1 MSAPL
6 SGRDHHMIS
15 ARLTAATAA
24 VSTALLGIALSA
36 APTQAEGLTCE
47 GRPATV
53 VGPTGTEGDDVMVA
67 PLDAWV
73 TVEGLGGDDLICLV
87 DGTRRGGRDPM
98 FFADAGPGDDVVHH
112 QATYSASITLGLGS
126 DRFVGNDVGVRI
138 YTGASAPIPGGVGYF
153 GQVDRDPDEVV
164 GGSGSDA
171 IYSGDTGSFVENADR
186 ISTSGKV
193 DNVFYAGAMTDA
205 GALDNGPVGDRVFL
219 VSTWPTG
226 MLDVD
231 HVARTSTLAG
241 RTVLRWTRV
250 RDFVISER
258 PDALRF
264 RGSAADDQ
272 VTVGDAGLPTPGP
285 AMTVEVAAGRGND
298 RVELAGRIAGS
309 VRLGLGKDSLALGG
323 GCHRTAVRLGSAYV
337 CSWTHG
343 RSRSRLAGVEDLHL
357 RGRSVRVVGTARADR
372 ILVEARHAHVL
383 GRSGNDVLVAGTHPG
398 VVVDGGAGRDRCTGR
413 VLRRCELR

>member
-1 MSAPL
+1 
-6 SGRDHHMIS
+6 MIS
-15 ARLTAATAA
+15 TPLTAATAA

-36 APTQAEGLTCE
+36 APTQAEAPTCQ

-53 VGPTGTEGDDVMVA
+53 VGPIGTEGDDVMVA
-67 PLDAWV
+67 PLDAWI
-73 TVEGLGGDDLICLV
+73 TVEGLGGDDIICLV

-98 FFADAGPGDDVVHH
+98 FFADAGPGDDVVAY
-112 QATYSASITLGLGS
+112 QATYSASVTLGLGS
-126 DRFVGNDVGVRI
+126 DRFVGNDVGTRI

-153 GQVDRDPDEVV
+153 GQVDREPDEVV

-171 IYSGDTGSFVENADR
+171 IYSGDTGTFVENADR

-193 DNVFYAGAMTDA
+193 DDVFYAGAMTDT

-226 MLDVD
+226 TLDVD
-231 HVARTSTLAG
+231 HVERVSTLAG
-241 RTVLRWTRV
+241 SIVLRWTRV

-264 RGSAADDQ
+264 RGSAANDQ
-272 VTVGDAGLPTPGP
+272 VTVGDVELPTPGP
-285 AMTVEVAAGRGND
+285 VMRVQVATGRGHD
-298 RVELAGRIAGS
+298 RVELAGRIAGR
-309 VRLGLGKDSLALGG
+309 VRLGTGKDSLALGS
-323 GCHRTAVRLGSAYV
+323 GCRHTAVHLGSTYV
-337 CSWTHG
+337 CTWTHG
-343 RSRSRLAGVEDLHL
+343 RSRTRLAGIEDLYL

-372 ILVEARHAHVL
+372 IRVVARHAQVL
-383 GRSGNDVLVAGTHPG
+383 GRSGDDVLTAGTHPG

-413 VLRRCELR
+413 VLRRCERR